1 MNFRRADAG
10 ELLGRLLWNTALG
23 ERGLS
28 ESWSVFKYHLLQAQ
42 EHSTLMSQKPGRGVR
57 KPSWINREL
66 LKKINY
72 KNVQKWKQ
80 WQMTLEEYRDT
91 VQACEVGFKEVK
103 AQVKLSLSKV

>member
-1 MNFRRADAG
+1 MGNCLEDSYG
-10 ELLGRLLWNTALG
+10 ILLWG
-23 ERGLS
+23 KEG
-28 ESWSVFKYHLLQAQ
+28 SVRAGQFSSYHLLQAQ

-103 AQVKLSLSKV
+103 AQVKLNYQKV